1 MAVADFSRINSN
13 IAALNSLNSLN
24 NVNKQLGM
32 HQLRLATGKRINSA
46 EDDPAGLTIATKF
59 RSRNENIKT
68 AIDNIGQGK
77 NMLSVAEGGLNKI
90 QDILVT
96 MRKKA
101 EEAAN
106 DTLGGDERAAISDQL
121 AQFANEIDDI
131 VSETTWNGKEL
142 LGGLTHATDT
152 DKSFDGTIHLQTGA
166 EFDNQTT
173 LSGEDFGSVAIKGGQ
188 VGGDMVALASFVG
201 TAIVASGVDGNNII
215 DAAATAATSNSN
227 LAALKTGTYT
237 VRVTYGAGTS
247 ATAGA
252 SSTVELLDANGNA
265 MLIDTDGTTADGAVD
280 AISTGFN
287 LAATGGA
294 TQPFNFGNGLQVDI
308 TTLATSTAGGNGSF
322 TATVDFTA
330 VGDYKVSLNTASAAT
345 DYMKKVDDGIKVV
358 SERLQTL
365 GSLNSR
371 LTIKEE
377 NLATAQVNTE
387 AAYNRI
393 MNADMAMSQMEATKF
408 QILQQTATTMLAQ
421 ANQAPQGLLS
431 LFR

>member
-13 IAALNSLNSLN
+13 IGALNSLNSLQ

-32 HQLRLATGKRINSA
+32 HQLRLATGRRINSA

-59 RSRNENIKT
+59 RSRNENLKT

-77 NMLSVAEGGLNKI
+77 NMLSVAESGLNKI

-106 DTLGGDERAAISDQL
+106 DTLGADERTAIGEQL

-131 VSETTWNGKEL
+131 VGETTWNGKKL
-142 LGGLTHATDT
+142 LDGLNQY
-152 DKSFDGTIHLQTGA
+152 SGTIHLQTGA
-166 EFDNQTT
+166 ESSNQTT
-173 LSGEDFGSVAIKGGQ
+173 LKQADFDDVSVKDGGLT
-188 VGGDMVALASFVG
+188 GLATYTASDTIG
-201 TAIVASGVDGNNII
+201 TLTDTAYNVLNDGTGP
-215 DAAATAATSNSN
+215 AAAGNKNAN
-227 LAALKTGTYT
+227 LSVLKSDTYT
-237 VRVTYGAGTS
+237 IRVNYGGTL
-247 ATAGA
+247 GDD
-252 SSTVELLDANGNA
+252 STVELLDSQGNA
-265 MLIDTDGTTADGAVD
+265 LMVDADGAVASD
-280 AISTGFN
+280 GDNEAVDVKVSGLDLSGVGTTAI
-287 LAATGGA
+287 
-294 TQPFNFGNGLQVDI
+294 NFGNGLTV
-308 TTLATSTAGGNGSF
+308 TLNNLTDATPAANGSYVATVGFTAGGSY
-322 TATVDFTA
+322 TVD
-330 VGDYKVSLNTASAAT
+330 VGDETKARNYMDSVDTAIGDIS
-345 DYMKKVDDGIKVV
+345 G
-358 SERLQTL
+358 RLQTL
-365 GSLNSR
+365 GALTSR

-377 NLATAQVNTE
+377 NLAGAQINTE

-393 MNADMAMSQMEATKF
+393 MNADMAMSQLEATKF

>member
-68 AIDNIGQGK
+68 ASDNIGQGK

-106 DTLGGDERAAISDQL
+106 DTLGDDERTAIENQL
-121 AQFANEIDDI
+121 AEFAKEVDDI
-131 VSETTWNGKEL
+131 VEQTTWNGKKL
-142 LGGLTHATDT
+142 LDGLGDF
-152 DKSFDGTIHLQTGA
+152 SGTKINFQT
-166 EFDNQTT
+166 
-173 LSGEDFGSVAIKGGQ
+173 
-188 VGGDMVALASFVG
+188 
-201 TAIVASGVDGNNII
+201 
-215 DAAATAATSNSN
+215 
-227 LAALKTGTYT
+227 
-237 VRVTYGAGTS
+237 GAGTS
-247 ATAGA
+247 ATDTTSLTSGAFGNIGVNGGSLSALATVSGA
-252 SSTVELLDANGNA
+252 STAAIADLDGDSVADDVTAGTTGVAVDGSDFTVTGNNAPAAGLSELASGRYQVRLTIATDNNAAGGTIQLLDSTGTAMAIDNGSGVQALSRTFSTLDAGGAVALDLGNGMEIAFDSADFTGTGTATFSADYTKTGNYSVVLDTNA
-265 MLIDTDGTTADGAVD
+265 DAVSYMDAVD
-280 AISTGFN
+280 AGIE
-287 LAATGGA
+287 
-294 TQPFNFGNGLQVDI
+294 QV
-308 TTLATSTAGGNGSF
+308 SG
-322 TATVDFTA
+322 
-330 VGDYKVSLNTASAAT
+330 
-345 DYMKKVDDGIKVV
+345 
-358 SERLQTL
+358 RLQTL
-365 GSLNSR
+365 GSLSSR
-371 LTIKEE
+371 LTLKEE
-377 NLATAQVNTE
+377 NLATAQINTE

>member
-77 NMLSVAEGGLNKI
+77 NMLSVAEGGLNKV

-106 DTLGGDERAAISDQL
+106 DTLGGDERTAIENQL
-121 AQFANEIDDI
+121 AEFAKEIDDI
-131 VSETTWNGKEL
+131 VEQTTWNGNKL
-142 LGGLTHATDT
+142 LDGLGDFTGS
-152 DKSFDGTIHLQTGA
+152 KINFQT
-166 EFDNQTT
+166 
-173 LSGEDFGSVAIKGGQ
+173 
-188 VGGDMVALASFVG
+188 
-201 TAIVASGVDGNNII
+201 
-215 DAAATAATSNSN
+215 
-227 LAALKTGTYT
+227 
-237 VRVTYGAGTS
+237 GAGTS
-247 ATAGA
+247 ITDTTSLTNTQFGDI
-252 SSTVELLDANGNA
+252 SVNG
-265 MLIDTDGTTADGAVD
+265 GG
-280 AISTGFN
+280 
-287 LAATGGA
+287 LAA
-294 TQPFNFGNGLQVDI
+294 
-308 TTLATSTAGGNGSF
+308 LADVASTSTAGIADLDDDGVADDVTAGGTGVAANGSDFTLSTNASMTAGLSELSSGRYQVRITISDLDDAAGGTIQLINSAGNAIAIDNGSGVQALSRTFDTQAAAAPDLDLGNGLNIVLDSDAF
-322 TATVDFTA
+322 TGTGTATFSVDY
-330 VGDYKVSLNTASAAT
+330 VKKGDYSVSLNTNDEAVA
-345 DYMKKVDDGIKVV
+345 YMDNVDDAIKTI
-358 SERLQTL
+358 SSRLQTL
-365 GSLNSR
+365 GSFSSR
-371 LTIKEE
+371 LTLKEE
-377 NLATAQVNTE
+377 NLATAQINTE